1 MTGHHY
7 INPGCKNN
15 NGKGFTSSGTLHNH
29 IFSKQSRYE
38 FMIYQFILTTLT
50 APTIPTTQTGK
61 NIKETGEIILW
72 KGNPL
77 YLK

>member
-1 MTGHHY
+1 
-7 INPGCKNN
+7 
-15 NGKGFTSSGTLHNH
+15 
-29 IFSKQSRYE
+29 
-38 FMIYQFILTTLT
+38 MIYQFILTTLT